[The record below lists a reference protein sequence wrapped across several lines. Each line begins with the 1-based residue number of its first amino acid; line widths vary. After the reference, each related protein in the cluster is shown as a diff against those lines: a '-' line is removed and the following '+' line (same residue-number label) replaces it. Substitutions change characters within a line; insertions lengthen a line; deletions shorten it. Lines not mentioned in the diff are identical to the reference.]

1 MSIETGRSIENSLP
15 LRELLLQDYSGLE
28 KMLVLINIV
37 LFGASLS
44 AENIDQNV
52 SSAILYIMFAIA
64 YYVTTSTC
72 LFGANTLKRKSGF
85 QPISSETNANGQSQ
99 QPHLMKDGKPELT
112 IQTPNDN
119 FIPACNNSK
128 SSVGNS
134 KHSSKKQAIS
144 GKRSN
149 DTRKSGPNVGS
160 AGSSSIGHQA
170 SGDKKIA
177 GNNSS
182 AN

>member
-37 LFGASLS
+37 LFSASLS

-52 SSAILYIMFAIA
+52 SSAILYIMFSIA

-85 QPISSETNANGQSQ
+85 QPISSETNANGQS
-99 QPHLMKDGKPELT
+99 
-112 IQTPNDN
+112 
-119 FIPACNNSK
+119 
-128 SSVGNS
+128 
-134 KHSSKKQAIS
+134 
-144 GKRSN
+144 
-149 DTRKSGPNVGS
+149 
-160 AGSSSIGHQA
+160 
-170 SGDKKIA
+170 
-177 GNNSS
+177 
-182 AN
+182 